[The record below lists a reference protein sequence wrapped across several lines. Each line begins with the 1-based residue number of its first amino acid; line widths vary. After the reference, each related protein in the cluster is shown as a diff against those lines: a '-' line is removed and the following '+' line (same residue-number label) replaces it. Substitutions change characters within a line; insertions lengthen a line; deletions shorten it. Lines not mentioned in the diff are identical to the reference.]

1 MSSTEATRPEFEAA
15 FRAQFDPPGAAW
27 LTQRDARGEYLERE
41 VESAWIGWKLAVDAQ
56 RVQVAAP
63 RQSANVARALAMV
76 DAGTH
81 TALEAARAAGVSPST
96 VYRVIAARRASKGS

>member
-1 MSSTEATRPEFEAA
+1 MEPGAVTPSVEQRLRDALEAMGSR
-15 FRAQFDPPGAAW
+15 RAQSLSAGELMALVVEADRDPA
-27 LTQRDARGEYLERE
+27 
-41 VESAWIGWKLAVDAQ
+41 S
-56 RVQVAAP
+56 AAP

-96 VYRVIAARRASKGS
+96 VYRVIAQRREGK